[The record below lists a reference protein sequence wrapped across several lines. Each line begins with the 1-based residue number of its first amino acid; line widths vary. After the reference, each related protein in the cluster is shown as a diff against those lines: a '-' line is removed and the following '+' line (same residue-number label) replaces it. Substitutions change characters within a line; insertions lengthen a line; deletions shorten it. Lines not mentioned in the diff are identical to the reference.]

1 MAQPQT
7 VLMVEPGDDFVVT
20 PFIDSVC
27 ERGLAYL
34 GAGYPVHLSGPAGTG
49 KTTLAM
55 RLAGLLERSVVL
67 VCGDEE
73 FGSSDLVGGPKGVVS
88 KRLVDNFIHTVLKTE
103 ESVRTQWVDQRLT
116 TACKLGCTLVYDEFS
131 RSHAEANNAL
141 LSILE
146 EGLLPLPDGR
156 PGESYLRV
164 HPAFRAIFTSNPD
177 EYAGVYTPQSAL
189 LDRMI
194 TIKLDGYDR
203 ETEIAITVAKSGLSP
218 VDAAKIVDLVRVARD
233 GADSSRQLT
242 VRACIMIGQ
251 IVRSREARV
260 GRDDPIFMETCFDV
274 LDGGYRGGVRLDEAV
289 EAVFGRSSRAAAG
302 SEEQAPRT
310 GSGRSHHSASDQPTR
325 ATEHPDRHQDW
336 TAQPTTGQGRS
347 VQRTGSPGA
356 GEDPADRGEGKLGRE
371 APAS

>member
-1 MAQPQT
+1 MAQPPT
-7 VLMVEPGDDFVVT
+7 VLMLEPGDDFVVT

-116 TACKLGCTLVYDEFS
+116 SACKHGSTLVYDEFS

-146 EGLLPLPDGR
+146 EGILPLPDGR

-164 HPAFRAIFTSNPD
+164 HPDFRAIFTSNPD

-218 VDAAKIVDLVRVARD
+218 VDAAKIVDLIRAARD
-233 GADSSRQLT
+233 CADSSRQPT

-260 GRDDPIFMETCFDV
+260 RRDDPIFMETCFDV
-274 LDGGYRGGVRLDEAV
+274 LDAGHRGDVRLDEAV
-289 EAVFGRSSRAAAG
+289 EAVFGRPSAAAG
-302 SEEQAPRT
+302 SEEQTPRT
-310 GSGRSHHSASDQPTR
+310 GIGRRHWHSATDQPTR
-325 ATEHPDRHQDW
+325 ATGHPDRHEDR
-336 TAQPTTGQGRS
+336 TAQPITDPGRS
-347 VQRTGSPGA
+347 AQRVGSPGA
-356 GEDPADRGEGKLGRE
+356 GEGPADPGEGKLGQ
-371 APAS
+371 